1 MGDTQNTKM
10 PGAEKLTGS
19 SKRKASDPQNSGIQ
33 FTSRNPPWTYLRLQL
48 HLDNALSQPLD
59 ALSARTYLSS
69 AFSQYLG
76 LTGTSISVDI
86 LKVEHNSSSQPGPK
100 GDYVWIRIPCGD
112 AAAVVAALSSWVG
125 GSNGLNY
132 AWRVCAKG
140 NYLSALAAG
149 SGADLFVP

>member
-1 MGDTQNTKM
+1 M

-48 HLDNALSQPLD
+48 H
-59 ALSARTYLSS
+59 
-69 AFSQYLG
+69 YLG